1 MTLRRLAETLGSDQA
16 TASVLVDRLI
26 AAQLFTRVADP
37 VDRRRVH
44 LYPTEQ
50 AISLAERLEPAR
62 HASER
67 LIEEALGVEDSQ
79 TLRQLL
85 GKLQDSLGN
94 LEAAATVG
102 GRAGSPAWIGPRVG
116 PRP

>member
-44 LYPTEQ
+44 LYPTER

-79 TLRQLL
+79 TLRRLL
-85 GKLQDSLGN
+85 GKLQASLED
-94 LEAAATVG
+94 LEAATVG
-102 GRAGSPAWIGPRVG
+102 GRAGSPAWLAPRVG
-116 PRP
+116 PRT